1 MIMILTKIKK
11 AALDEEEYVDEVAG
25 EKVDDEVAGE
35 KVGEVAD
42 EVKKVVGEVEEDNY
56 IKF

>member
-1 MIMILTKIKK
+1 MILTKIKK